1 MSPMKLVG
9 SEALST
15 AFSPFT
21 PVAPPAD
28 VLMLSQP
35 GPGQLTDGSV
45 DVGSAATARPPE
57 VARWRRPFGRGMA
70 CGRGTVVPVG
80 GLAAALPRDAGD
92 PVDGVLNGPLSSEQ
106 PDGQP
111 VAAEP
116 ANVGE
121 NCPRL
126 DVVTALARAPA
137 ALAVAAPAVPPK
149 ALSSATGSDS
159 NDSSATCLR
168 MMLLCMPSP
177 LTGSELMP
185 AVAGFRPRENQRTVR
200 ASPEPGPGA
209 GSIVPHQMP
218 CWLHVGR

>member
-1 MSPMKLVG
+1 
-9 SEALST
+9 
-15 AFSPFT
+15 
-21 PVAPPAD
+21 VAP
-28 VLMLSQP
+28 
-35 GPGQLTDGSV
+35 
-45 DVGSAATARPPE
+45 ARK
-57 VARWRRPFGRGMA
+57 
-70 CGRGTVVPVG
+70 
-80 GLAAALPRDAGD
+80 LAAALPRDAAD

-116 ANVGE
+116 TNVGE

-137 ALAVAAPAVPPK
+137 AVAVAAPAVPPK

-159 NDSSATCLR
+159 NDSSATRLR

-185 AVAGFRPRENQRTVR
+185 AVAGFRPRENQRTMR
-200 ASPEPGPGA
+200 ASPAPGPGCGLDRA
-209 GSIVPHQMP
+209 APDAVLAPRRSLRLLGALRRTIPIFLSARQ
-218 CWLHVGR
+218 

>member
-35 GPGQLTDGSV
+35 GPSGWQLTDGSA
-45 DVGSAATARPPE
+45 GSAVRARRPE
-57 VARWRRPFGRGMA
+57 AAGWRRPAGAGMA
-70 CGRGTVVPVG
+70 CGRGNVAPARN
-80 GLAAALPRDAGD
+80 LAAALPRDAAD
-92 PVDGVLNGPLSSEQ
+92 PVDGVLNGPLNSEQ

-126 DVVTALARAPA
+126 DVVTALARAPVA
-137 ALAVAAPAVPPK
+137 VAVAAPAVPPK

-159 NDSSATCLR
+159 NDSSATRLR

-200 ASPEPGPGA
+200 ASPAPGPGA